1 MTALE
6 IVNKFYELNCEIPA
20 GKGSIADLRALFAD
34 DLVFTGPMM
43 RVEGGDQYAGLLQ
56 QFLPLHES
64 LTLVRQFAEGDEV
77 CSIVDLR
84 VKSPAGNTM
93 KMDLAEWIVVT
104 NGKIASHT
112 IFYDPREFAAA
123 FPM

>member
-6 IVNKFYELNCEIPA
+6 IVNRFYQLNCEIP
-20 GKGSIADLRALFAD
+20 KGQAQLSDLRALLSD
-34 DLVFTGPMM
+34 DFVFSGPMM
-43 RVEGGDQYAGLLQ
+43 RLEGGDQYAGLLQ
-56 QFLPLHES
+56 QFLPMHES
-64 LTLVRQFAEGDEV
+64 LTVVRQFADGDEV

-84 VKSPAGNTM
+84 VKSPSGGTM
-93 KMDLAEWIVVT
+93 KMDVAEWIVVKH
-104 NGKIASHT
+104 GKMASHT